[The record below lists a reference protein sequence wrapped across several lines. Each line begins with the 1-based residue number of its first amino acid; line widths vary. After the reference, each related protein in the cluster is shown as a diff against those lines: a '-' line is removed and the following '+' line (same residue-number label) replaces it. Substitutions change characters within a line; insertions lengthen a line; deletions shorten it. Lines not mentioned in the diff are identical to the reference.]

1 MERIALLGSL
11 THIRLWLL
19 FSPLFRCAPCKAFT
33 PQLASIYTGA
43 RAAQLPF
50 EVVFVSADRD
60 GDAFNAYFAAMPWLA
75 VKYSD
80 ADTRKSLNS
89 LFEVSGI
96 PTLVVL
102 DAQGSVITLQGRAD
116 IGNRGDAA
124 VAAWVAQ
131 SKAASDAAAA
141 AGGSQ
146 PPPAS
151 SP

>member
-1 MERIALLGSL
+1 M
-11 THIRLWLL
+11 LWLCV
-19 FSPLFRCAPCKAFT
+19 RCAPCKAFT
-33 PQLASIYTGA
+33 PQLSSIYTGA

-60 GDAFNAYFAAMPWLA
+60 IDSFNAYFASMPWLA

-80 ADTRKSLNS
+80 AETRKALNS
-89 LFEVSGI
+89 LFEVAGI

-102 DAQGSVITLQGRAD
+102 DAQGSVITMQGRAD

-131 SKAASDAAAA
+131 SKAASDAAGA
-141 AGGSQ
+141 AGGAQ
-146 PPPAS
+146 PPAPS
-151 SP
+151 GP

>member
-1 MERIALLGSL
+1 MRGRSL
-11 THIRLWLL
+11 THDLALS
-19 FSPLFRCAPCKAFT
+19 SPFFRCAPCKAFT
-33 PQLASIYTGA
+33 PQLAAIYTGA
-43 RAAQLPF
+43 RSAQLPF

-60 GDAFNAYFAAMPWLA
+60 SDSFNAYFAAMPWLA

-80 ADTRKSLNS
+80 GETRKALNS

-102 DAQGSVITLQGRAD
+102 DAQGSVITMQGRAD
-116 IGNRGDAA
+116 IGNRGDVA

-131 SKAASDAAAA
+131 SKAASDTAAAGA

-146 PPPAS
+146 PPPAVS
-151 SP
+151 GP